1 MTPLLEIRDLHVS
14 FAAGNERW
22 AILNG
27 ISLTIGRGRSLGIV
41 GESGCGKSMTALS
54 IMQLFQGT
62 NLRIDGGEIL
72 YAREEGEAPIDILQ
86 YAQNSPQMRR
96 LRGEEIAM
104 IFQEPMTALDPV
116 YSIGSQIAE
125 MVQEHSDCSNK
136 EAMDRAVELLRLVG
150 VPSPEE
156 RVNQY
161 PHEFSGGMRQ
171 RAVIAIAL
179 ACNPS
184 LLIADEPTTALD
196 VTIQAQVLDLIKDLQ
211 QQFGS
216 AILFITHDIG
226 VIQQVADEVAVM
238 YLGQIVEYGS
248 VDDVVDNPAHPYTAG
263 LIASVPTLETPRGQK
278 VDPIQGVVPQMGAI
292 TSGCRFRTRCPHAMP
307 VCAQDPPML
316 AAGDNHTA
324 SCWLLKDRS

>member
-1 MTPLLEIRDLHVS
+1 MKPLLEIRDLHVS
-14 FAAGNERW
+14 FGTGEHGAR
-22 AILNG
+22 ILNG
-27 ISLTIGRGRSLGIV
+27 VSLAIQSGRSLGIV

-62 NLRIDGGEIL
+62 NLHIDGGQIL
-72 YAREEGEAPIDILQ
+72 YAPDKATDPIDILQ
-86 YAQNSPQMRR
+86 YAQNSPEMRK
-96 LRGEEIAM
+96 LRGAEIAM

-116 YSIGSQIAE
+116 YTIGAQIAE
-125 MVQEHSDCSNK
+125 MVLEHGDCTQA
-136 EAMDRAVELLRLVG
+136 EARKRAVELLQLVG

-156 RVNQY
+156 RIDQY

-211 QQFGS
+211 QRLGS

-238 YLGQIVEYGS
+238 YLGQIVEYGT
-248 VDDVVDNPAHPYTAG
+248 VDDVVNRPAHPYTAG
-263 LIASVPTLETPRGQK
+263 LIASVPTLDTPRGQK
-278 VDPIQGVVPQMGAI
+278 VDPIQGVVPQIGTI
-292 TSGCRFRTRCPHAMP
+292 TSGCRFRTRCPHVMAI
-307 VCAQDPPML
+307 CSKDPPSFDV
-316 AAGDNHTA
+316 GDGHAVT
-324 SCWLLKDRS
+324 CWLMKETA